1 MGNLIIKSDFEGYVD
16 LSTNIDD
23 RYINPHI
30 RSAQREILK
39 PILCEDLY
47 DVLVSQNDADS
58 LTYEN
63 AELYE
68 YVKECLIF
76 YAYKEYLFWSQKRS
90 TPQGVVKKRSDQS
103 DQLPDTELADMI
115 NNVDIKAKFYE
126 GELRKF
132 LKDNE
137 DDYPLW
143 RDSECGCEKNVTN
156 DFWITKV

>member
-1 MGNLIIKSDFEGYVD
+1 MGLLISKSDFDDYVD
-16 LSTNIDD
+16 LSTNLAD

-30 RSAQREILK
+30 RSAQREVIK
-39 PILCEDLY
+39 PILCEDMY
-47 DVLVSQNDADS
+47 DELVSQNDADA

-63 AELYE
+63 ADLYD

-76 YAYKEYLFWSQKRS
+76 YAYKEYLVFSQKRT
-90 TPQGVVKKRSDQS
+90 TPHGVVKKRSDQS
-103 DQLPDTELADMI
+103 DQVTGEELGDLI
-115 NNVDIKAKFYE
+115 NYIDSKCKFYE

-143 RDSECGCEKNVTN
+143 RDSDCNCDKNKVN
-156 DFWITKV
+156 EFWITKV